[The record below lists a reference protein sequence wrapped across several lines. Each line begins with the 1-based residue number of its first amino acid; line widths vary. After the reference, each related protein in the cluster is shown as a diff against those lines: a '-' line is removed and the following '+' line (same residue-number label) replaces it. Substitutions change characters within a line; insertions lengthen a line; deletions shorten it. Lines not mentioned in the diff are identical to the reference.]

1 MDSYVLR
8 VETLRPGYSIT
19 DTEALTDGRW
29 ALACSDAITAGNVIS
44 VTRYA
49 IAEHG
54 TRADPTRTTQYTS
67 RQEHHHKRPH
77 EEPPPPHLTTIEGS
91 SSWHLHLNSISAADY
106 AARSTEERRGCTPI
120 RVKVRRVAVTG
131 AAMRLTLTTEER
143 GGASGL
149 SAGGAASSATA
160 GVAFDTARGDTL
172 TTEERG
178 GASGLSAGGAAS
190 SATGVGEFDTAGGTQ
205 PPLRPTGEPTPFV
218 HTPGGIS
225 RRALDAPHA
234 STNSP
239 TSASALNFSTFT
251 APPAAR
257 TPSTTNAGVSGTGG
271 GGGVGGGGGRG
282 GGEGGDKG
290 AGGEGSG
297 VQGGGGG
304 GGGGEGGGDG
314 GGSNGGRDGAA
325 LCAAQQPARRA
336 SFATSL
342 ATSVEGGDG
351 GCGGGERGAPPG
363 GNGGREGG
371 GESGGG
377 AGGDDEGGGGN
388 GDGGDGGGCGGGE
401 RGALPGGNGGREGG
415 VEGGG
420 RDGAVPAPR
429 VNPPTV
435 TLWVSA
441 RLSSFDSFGQ
451 TTLCLAAELLGRA
464 CAAALADLAAGA
476 APALSEPARRCLR
489 GTLCRGGV
497 EKGQAQRSYNAEAP
511 TGGLTLC
518 CGGIE
523 KGQMHRSYNTDTVP
537 TGAPIPRNNPTDT
550 STATTALATVAAVA
564 THAGG
569 GVGGGGLGGGT
580 LGGDGGGGGG
590 CDGAHGAHA
599 TSAAS
604 TASFP
609 AFPAVPASSAF
620 PTFPTAISEVR
631 MSRLHSLD
639 GAPFGSSREA
649 PVPLKRIK
657 SEQASSHAP
666 LLTADGVVSREH
678 TDAFLLDLSA
688 AALASQTPAARLHA
702 QV

>member
-1 MDSYVLR
+1 
-8 VETLRPGYSIT
+8 
-19 DTEALTDGRW
+19 
-29 ALACSDAITAGNVIS
+29 
-44 VTRYA
+44 
-49 IAEHG
+49 
-54 TRADPTRTTQYTS
+54 
-67 RQEHHHKRPH
+67 
-77 EEPPPPHLTTIEGS
+77 
-91 SSWHLHLNSISAADY
+91 
-106 AARSTEERRGCTPI
+106 
-120 RVKVRRVAVTG
+120 
-131 AAMRLTLTTEER
+131 
-143 GGASGL
+143 
-149 SAGGAASSATA
+149 
-160 GVAFDTARGDTL
+160 
-172 TTEERG
+172 
-178 GASGLSAGGAAS
+178 
-190 SATGVGEFDTAGGTQ
+190 
-205 PPLRPTGEPTPFV
+205 
-218 HTPGGIS
+218 
-225 RRALDAPHA
+225 
-234 STNSP
+234 
-239 TSASALNFSTFT
+239 
-251 APPAAR
+251 
-257 TPSTTNAGVSGTGG
+257 
-271 GGGVGGGGGRG
+271 
-282 GGEGGDKG
+282 
-290 AGGEGSG
+290 
-297 VQGGGGG
+297 
-304 GGGGEGGGDG
+304 
-314 GGSNGGRDGAA
+314 
-325 LCAAQQPARRA
+325 
-336 SFATSL
+336 
-342 ATSVEGGDG
+342 
-351 GCGGGERGAPPG
+351 
-363 GNGGREGG
+363 
-371 GESGGG
+371 
-377 AGGDDEGGGGN
+377 
-388 GDGGDGGGCGGGE
+388 
-401 RGALPGGNGGREGG
+401 
-415 VEGGG
+415 
-420 RDGAVPAPR
+420 
-429 VNPPTV
+429 V